1 VAEQIDAAEVQQVQ
15 KQLPTLSNWLRNDP
29 SCRDPEFWPI
39 LQAGLATQG
48 ASMVPGGP
56 SIGTGE
62 VMALITNAKTNVEAA
77 DNVDRYSRNLKSA
90 LPFNVKQQ
98 IVQALALATSA
109 DEAYRTVQ
117 QVLLKNNTTLSQQ
130 AEATLRQAAQQAE
143 QAAAGRVPTPS
154 R

>member
-1 VAEQIDAAEVQQVQ
+1 
-15 KQLPTLSNWLRNDP
+15 
-29 SCRDPEFWPI
+29 
-39 LQAGLATQG
+39 
-48 ASMVPGGP
+48 MVPGGP